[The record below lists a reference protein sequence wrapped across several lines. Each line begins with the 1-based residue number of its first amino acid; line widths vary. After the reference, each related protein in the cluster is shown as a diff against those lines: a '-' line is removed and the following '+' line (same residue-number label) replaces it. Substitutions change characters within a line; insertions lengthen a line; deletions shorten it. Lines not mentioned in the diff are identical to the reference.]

1 MRGSPGWGSTLALM
15 LVMSLWVG
23 ALGTRETPQGAGPH
37 AEKHWHWPHRHH
49 RHPPPPA
56 PKPSPPAPRPPAPR
70 PPSPPA
76 PEHPRVGYMVGFK
89 LELKLDLELERRNN
103 DPAELDFDEFDT
115 GLALFLNTTAD
126 EVRVNDTD
134 LFQGS
139 TAVSG
144 AVMGYISRA
153 QADAGLAKM
162 AASGAA
168 EDLEKKLLQAGLPLK
183 SGAPLHVDFVDVEE
197 YVLPAPGKGSGARR
211 GHMRRRSSA
220 VLAAVLSVAALV
232 AVSLMAFR
240 KRLLPLRS
248 QPGEGWTE
256 EEQPLLA

>member
-1 MRGSPGWGSTLALM
+1 MNS
-15 LVMSLWVG
+15 
-23 ALGTRETPQGAGPH
+23 
-37 AEKHWHWPHRHH
+37 
-49 RHPPPPA
+49 
-56 PKPSPPAPRPPAPR
+56 
-70 PPSPPA
+70 
-76 PEHPRVGYMVGFK
+76 
-89 LELKLDLELERRNN
+89 
-103 DPAELDFDEFDT
+103 
-115 GLALFLNTTAD
+115 
-126 EVRVNDTD
+126 TD

-153 QADAGLAKM
+153 EANAGLAKM

-197 YVLPAPGKGSGARR
+197 YVLPAPDPGAGKGSG
-211 GHMRRRSSA
+211 GHMGRRSSA
-220 VLAAVLSVAALV
+220 VLAAVLSAAALV
-232 AVSLMAFR
+232 AVGLVAFR